1 MGAVAIEH
9 PISPNESEARGA
21 QEDAGDDDGTEDA
34 KDDIDDKNDGDANDD
49 QYINPNHPP
58 APDVP
63 TREEWL
69 KHQITH
75 MPYKSWCP
83 ICVKNAAVNKPHK
96 LTHHFRGI
104 AQFCMDY
111 MFMTKKPTE
120 E

>member
-34 KDDIDDKNDGDANDD
+34 KDESDVKIDGDVNNDE
-49 QYINPNHPP
+49 YISPNHPP
-58 APDVP
+58 TPDVP

-75 MPYKSWCP
+75 ALQGMVSNISQNCGHEY
-83 ICVKNAAVNKPHK
+83 AAQ
-96 LTHHFRGI
+96 THS
-104 AQFCMDY
+104 
-111 MFMTKKPTE
+111 PL
-120 E
+120 